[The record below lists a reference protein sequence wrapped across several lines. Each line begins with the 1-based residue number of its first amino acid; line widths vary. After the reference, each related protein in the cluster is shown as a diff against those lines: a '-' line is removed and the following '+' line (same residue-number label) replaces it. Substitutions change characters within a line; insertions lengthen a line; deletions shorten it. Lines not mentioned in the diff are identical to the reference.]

1 MPPWLIS
8 LLQEERE
15 TRNGGQFKYVS
26 AEEAY
31 SHDTGIIP
39 VLEQLLRLNEATQC
53 AYLCDPSVQHISKL
67 KKEGVLPTMVDC
79 G

>member
-15 TRNGGQFKYVS
+15 TRNSGQFKCAS
-26 AEEAY
+26 AEAVY
-31 SHDTGIIP
+31 SHDTGIIS

-53 AYLCDPSVQHISKL
+53 AYLCNPSVQHISKL
-67 KKEGVLPTMVDC
+67 KKEGMLSTND